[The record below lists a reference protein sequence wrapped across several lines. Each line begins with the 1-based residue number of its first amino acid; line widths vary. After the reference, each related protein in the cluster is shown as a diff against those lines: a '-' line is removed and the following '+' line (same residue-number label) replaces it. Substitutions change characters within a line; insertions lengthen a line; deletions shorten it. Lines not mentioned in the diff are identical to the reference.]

1 MANAKIAVAQHQ
13 KQRQLKATFQRRQ
26 EKQSDPG
33 TQYLF
38 GRLSATNER
47 SGA

>member
-1 MANAKIAVAQHQ
+1 MANAKIAVAQQQ
-13 KQRQLKATFQRRQ
+13 KQRQLKATFHWRQ